1 MLMRTRAHRRA
12 PLAAL
17 VVTLLVVALL
27 VTPVAATSPAGAATP
42 VSEPTWRLRWAP
54 EADREGL
61 NAFEHVE
68 DDRANSDPQGR
79 PHIFVDGDSYRFTM
93 TTGIRDI
100 SPDRQRNE
108 VRGMRTHDGRT
119 VTLLNGETWRFTYSM
134 FIPDTL
140 KATTTFSHI
149 MQMKA
154 PGTGSDPIV
163 VTSLRRYGTVP
174 RMELRVMTTNTVI
187 GAVDLAPLQNHW
199 IDIEFDIHI
208 GDAPD
213 GWVRWAVHDGG
224 TTVIDTT
231 ATGMDTWLFDR
242 VRPKW
247 GIYRSLR
254 DTSGSLQDTYL
265 LIRHLRAY
273 QWTASRVP
281 AQWARYEAEGATVRG
296 CTEES
301 TNGGFSG
308 SGYVNCQDRAGSYVE
323 WTVHAAARRGPATLN
338 LWYANA
344 TTVNRPMDITVNGVL
359 VAHELGFGNTP
370 AWTDWESRT
379 LVVAL
384 SPGLNTIRATA
395 TTDNGGPDVDSLE
408 VEQPFAVPPWR

>member
-1 MLMRTRAHRRA
+1 MFARFR
-12 PLAAL
+12 PVFAA
-17 VVTLLVVALL
+17 LVVALL
-27 VTPVAATSPAGAATP
+27 VTPLTAAHPAGAATP
-42 VSEPTWRLRWAP
+42 VHEPTWRLRWAP
-54 EADREGL
+54 EADQEGL
-61 NAFEHVE
+61 SAFEHVE
-68 DDRANSDPQGR
+68 DDRAHTDPAGY
-79 PHIFVDGDSYRFTM
+79 PHIFVDGDAYRFTM
-93 TTGIRDI
+93 NMGIHDI

-108 VRGMRTHDGRT
+108 VRGMRTDDGRT
-119 VTLLNGETWRFTYSM
+119 VTLLDGETWRFTYQM

-140 KATTTFSHI
+140 KATTRFTHI

-199 IDIEFDIHI
+199 IDLEFDIHV

-213 GWVRWAVHDGG
+213 GWVRWAVRDGD

-247 GIYRSLR
+247 GIYRSLG

-273 QWTASRVP
+273 QWTSSPVP
-281 AQWARYEAEGATVRG
+281 AQWHRYEAEDATTSG
-296 CTEES
+296 CAAES
-301 TNGGFSG
+301 ANGGFTG
-308 SGYVNCQDRAGSYVE
+308 AGYVNCQSGTGSFVE
-323 WTVHAAARRGPATLN
+323 WTVRAAARRGPTTLN

-344 TTVNRPMDITVNGVL
+344 TTVDRPMDITVNGVL
-359 VAHELGFGNTP
+359 VAHNLDFGNTP

-379 LVVAL
+379 LLVSL
-384 SPGLNTIRATA
+384 NPGLNTIRATA
-395 TTDNGGPDVDSLE
+395 TTDSGGPDVDSLE
-408 VEQPFAVPPWR
+408 VEQPFDPPWD